1 MKSNLFIKI
10 IDETTLELDESL
22 KTTIGRLMAQSGK
35 CRETDKEGD
44 SLFFDCTEK
53 GKLIVKHFKY
63 NNITSEKQIY
73 YVRGEVFEENGKTKV
88 AIYTV
93 HDRTTVFFRWIEILL
108 CVLMFVAHF
117 LVLSIAE
124 VPFEKQFLVLPT
136 ILIGTIVF
144 HLYRTKNEKTY
155 MPHNIDVMKNEI
167 IKRVEA
173 VKRWND

>member
-1 MKSNLFIKI
+1 MKSNLFVKVL
-10 IDETTLELDESL
+10 DETTLELDESL

-53 GKLIVKHFKY
+53 GRLIVKPIGYGRSAH
-63 NNITSEKQIY
+63 SDPIY
-73 YVRGEVFEENGKTKV
+73 FVRGEVFEENGKTKV
-88 AIYTV
+88 SIYTV
-93 HDRTTVFFRWIEILL
+93 HDRTAVFFRWIEILL
-108 CVLMFVAHF
+108 CVLAIVAHF

-144 HLYRTKNEKTY
+144 LLYRIKNEKTY
-155 MPHNIDVMKNEI
+155 MPHNIDIMKNEI